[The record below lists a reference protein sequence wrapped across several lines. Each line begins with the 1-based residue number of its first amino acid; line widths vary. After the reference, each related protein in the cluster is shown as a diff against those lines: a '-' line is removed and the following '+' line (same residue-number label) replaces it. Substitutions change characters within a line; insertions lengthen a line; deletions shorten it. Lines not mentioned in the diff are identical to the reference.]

1 MIDEF
6 NIMGGG
12 IKEELKK
19 MKTNEREGGRP

>member
-12 IKEELKK
+12 IKKELKK